1 MEDVELLAEEIT
13 RGVVVDHPLKTKL
26 PAGHVAT
33 TNIPVN
39 LINARVSVQAQVN
52 ERFSGKVAR

>member
-1 MEDVELLAEEIT
+1 MEDVEL
-13 RGVVVDHPLKTKL
+13 VVDHPLKTKL